1 MSCLNL
7 FFDST
12 TASTCRHMSTH
23 VLAYGSSSCIC
34 VCEHGRVWWGW
45 ARSCLSL
52 SGVMCLHYIACCLG
66 LSEHACVCW
75 VAMVLSLCASAR
87 DLIIQSDSWVPPNWR
102 EKCAPISERFW
113 NQIENYFGCVWFL
126 KAYPFWLFQFP
137 SNDKKIRIVGGL
149 PLPPRQRRIHYR
161 LQNRKRLW
169 TSLRTTAVDCC
180 FVVVEHSW
188 CKTARV
194 RIHGLWCV

>member
-1 MSCLNL
+1 MSWLNL

-12 TASTCRHMSTH
+12 TTSTCRHMSTH
-23 VLAYGSSSCIC
+23 VLAYVSSSCIC
-34 VCEHGRVWWGW
+34 EQSRRVGLGAVCLVWCVFTISLAVSVCLSMRAFVGLQW
-45 ARSCLSL
+45 SCLYVQVQ
-52 SGVMCLHYIACCLG
+52 G
-66 LSEHACVCW
+66 
-75 VAMVLSLCASAR
+75 AS
-87 DLIIQSDSWVPPNWR
+87 SSKVPVEYLPI
-102 EKCAPISERFW
+102 EEKKCAPISEHFW
-113 NQIENYFGCVWFL
+113 NQIKNYFGCVWFL
-126 KAYPFWLFQFP
+126 KAYPFWVFHFP
-137 SNDKKIRIVGGL
+137 SNDEILSLVGGL

-161 LQNRKRLW
+161 LRNRKALW